1 VEPALSGAGG
11 RRADPG
17 RRSPAPGHRRGGLHA
32 VDAATGDP
40 CWSLT
45 LDEPTSWLA
54 EIWEY
59 DEAITPFTLVD
70 AALYVTTDTSLLA
83 LR

>member
-1 VEPALSGAGG
+1 M
-11 RRADPG
+11 
-17 RRSPAPGHRRGGLHA
+17 
-32 VDAATGDP
+32 DAATGDP